1 MYFIARTR
9 LRITIIIM
17 PMVREAAEA
26 RVHSMCFGY
35 LDSGGDDEVILL
47 YVIVIVIVIV
57 MVIVITIVIII
68 IECF

>member
-47 YVIVIVIVIV
+47 IVIVIVMV